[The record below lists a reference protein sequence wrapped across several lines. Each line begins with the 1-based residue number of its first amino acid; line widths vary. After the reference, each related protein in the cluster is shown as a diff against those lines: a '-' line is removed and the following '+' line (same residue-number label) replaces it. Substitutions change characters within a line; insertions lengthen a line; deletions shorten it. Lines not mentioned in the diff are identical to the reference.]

1 LRAGPIGQIRFS
13 GFYRNIDVGGELLA
27 AAMFG
32 ASAVPVISI
41 EGDWLNQLLGRT
53 YPVEELADALEQIG
67 CDVDD
72 VLEVDRFRCPKC
84 QQVVEASLGA
94 DVTNTCNWCDY
105 EQPGSFPK
113 IGRSTVIRL
122 DLLAARPD
130 LFDVGGIARALKGYL
145 GQVEG
150 LPEYSVHPSDVT
162 VVIDPSVNS
171 QDCQRPFV
179 RCAVI
184 EMPAV
189 NDVTLISLMK
199 LQEALHWGVG
209 RDRKLASIGVY
220 DLDTIQLP
228 ITYTTLDPD
237 RDAFEPLGR
246 PGEQMTGR
254 EILEKHP
261 KGIGYAR
268 LLADHRRY
276 PALRDARGT
285 VLSMPP
291 IINSES
297 TKVKL
302 GSTRLFIDVT
312 GISESAVIKSLD
324 TFVSSLIEMG
334 GNALSV
340 SIRETGKPEL
350 VSPDLSPRELEI
362 ELPSAKR
369 WLGLPLNRENL
380 VTSLRRMR
388 LDAVPVDAE
397 GNRFRVRY
405 PALRTDFKH
414 PVDVFEDLAIGYGY
428 RNIQAG
434 SVSQATT
441 GQARPEDDA
450 SDLVRSVMLGLGFS
464 EIMSL
469 PMTTEDLHYAKFR
482 LPVPEHYAR
491 ISNPKLKAMTVVR
504 SHLMTGLME
513 HLRENRRAPLPLRF
527 FELDNVTVLDDAAE
541 TGAREERHLA
551 FVEMGREASYARLR
565 SVVDALLF
573 EMGLSGSYR
582 QTLHAS
588 FIPGRVAQLQS
599 DGEISG
605 VLGEL
610 HPESIL
616 GFGLDAPVAIADLK
630 IMNVQR
636 DL

>member
-1 LRAGPIGQIRFS
+1 
-13 GFYRNIDVGGELLA
+13 
-27 AAMFG
+27 
-32 ASAVPVISI
+32 VPVISI

-53 YPVEELADALEQIG
+53 YAVEDLADALEQIG

-94 DVTNTCNWCDY
+94 EVTNTCNWCDY
-105 EQPGSFPK
+105 EQEVSFPK

-130 LFDVGGIARALKGYL
+130 LFDVGGIARALKGFL
-145 GQVEG
+145 GQVAG
-150 LPEYSVHPSDVT
+150 LPEYPVHPSEIT
-162 VVIDPSVNS
+162 VSVDPSVNS
-171 QDCQRPFV
+171 PDCQRPYI
-179 RCAVI
+179 RCAAI
-184 EMPAV
+184 EIPAV

-220 DLDTIQLP
+220 DLDTIRTP
-228 ITYTTLDPD
+228 IIYTTLDPD
-237 RDAFEPLGR
+237 REAFEPLGR

-276 PALRDARGT
+276 PVLKDTDGT

-302 GSTRLFIDVT
+302 GSKRLFVDVT
-312 GISESAVIKSLD
+312 GISESAVVKSLD

-334 GNALSV
+334 GTALAV
-340 SIRETGKPEL
+340 KIQGAGGEEL
-350 VSPDLSPRELEI
+350 ISPDLSPRELEI
-362 ELPSAKR
+362 DLPSAKR
-369 WLGLPLNRENL
+369 WLGLPLDGEQL
-380 VTSLRRMR
+380 TASLRRMR
-388 LDAVPVDAE
+388 LDAAPIDQ
-397 GNRFRVRY
+397 GGTRFRVRF

-428 RNIQAG
+428 RNIQARDVG
-434 SVSQATT
+434 QATT

-450 SDLVRSVMLGLGFS
+450 SDLVRSVMLGLGYS

-469 PMTTEDLHYAKFR
+469 PMTTEELHYTKFR

-491 ISNPKLKAMTVVR
+491 IANPKLKAMTVVR

-527 FELDNVTVLDDAAE
+527 FELDNITVLDDAAE
-541 TGAREERHLA
+541 TGGREERHLA
-551 FVEMGREASYARLR
+551 FVEMGREASYATLR
-565 SVVDALLF
+565 SAVDALLF
-573 EMGLSGSYR
+573 EMGLSGTYSEMP
-582 QTLHAS
+582 HAS

-599 DGEISG
+599 NGEISG

-616 GFGLDAPVAIADLK
+616 GFGLDSPVAIADLK
-630 IMNVQR
+630 IMSVR
-636 DL
+636 